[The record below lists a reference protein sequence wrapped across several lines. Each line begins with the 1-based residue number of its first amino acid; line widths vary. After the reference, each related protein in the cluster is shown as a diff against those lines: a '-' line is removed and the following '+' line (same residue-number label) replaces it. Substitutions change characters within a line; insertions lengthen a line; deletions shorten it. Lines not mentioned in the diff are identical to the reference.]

1 MVKRLR
7 QRKDWFEKL
16 INFFEL
22 PSDVLLDLPRLV
34 MSGNEKLVIE
44 NHRGLLE
51 YTNEI
56 VRVDTTHGEICI
68 TGEDLNLVSIEQEE
82 IWLEGRINRVEL
94 SEWRG

>member
-1 MVKRLR
+1 MEKGKD
-7 QRKDWFEKL
+7 RKNWLGRL

-22 PSDVLLDLPRLV
+22 PPDVLLDRPRLV

-51 YTNEI
+51 YTNET
-56 VRVDTTHGEICI
+56 VRVRTAGGEIFI

-82 IWLEGRINRVEL
+82 VWVEGRISRVEL
-94 SEWRG
+94 PKWRG

>member
-1 MVKRLR
+1 MEKGK
-7 QRKDWFEKL
+7 QRKDWFGRL

-51 YTNEI
+51 YTNET
-56 VRVDTTHGEICI
+56 VRVYTACGEICI
-68 TGEDLNLVSIEQEE
+68 IGEDLNLVSIEQEE
-82 IWLEGRINRVEL
+82 IWLEGRISRVEL
-94 SEWRG
+94 PKWRG